1 MKWLKPLFSW
11 TFPLS
16 LWRIAVVYSTALDF
30 TSEVVHYLPPSLKGS
45 KMPLLD
51 NIRASA
57 CQHYADRC
65 RAKMLGTQTVDNA
78 NCISRPGDHLQAC
91 SYKWACLIR
100 TLRWGYAGAIPYP
113 HAIRAICTPACLCE
127 LLRLT
132 HGQCEAF
139 FWNFSFSFHGTGVK
153 GVCVRAG
160 VQVCGFTVSG
170 SDWPR
175 SENAIKRVVQK
186 QADRKSQLSSEACAS
201 DRIVNI
207 REHSTQIT
215 SSTDSSLQTDPTVT
229 IKKACLDRKSD

>member
-1 MKWLKPLFSW
+1 MRLRRRY
-11 TFPLS
+11 PLS
-16 LWRIAVVYSTALDF
+16 SRDKS
-30 TSEVVHYLPPSLKGS
+30 YL
-45 KMPLLD
+45 
-51 NIRASA
+51 
-57 CQHYADRC
+57 
-65 RAKMLGTQTVDNA
+65 
-78 NCISRPGDHLQAC
+78 
-91 SYKWACLIR
+91 
-100 TLRWGYAGAIPYP
+100 YAGLSM
-113 HAIRAICTPACLCE
+113 RALAVDAQPMQSGFLK
-127 LLRLT
+127 L
-132 HGQCEAF
+132 
-139 FWNFSFSFHGTGVK
+139 HGTGVK

-229 IKKACLDRKSD
+229 IKKGLSGSKIRLNWNRFKQDRFLEHD